1 MLLFGLCD
9 RFTLKCIALTR
20 GANGSLLWRRRE
32 VHEQVPAPVE
42 VVDTVG
48 AGDSFTAALIS
59 GLLRDESLEVIHRR
73 ASGIASYV
81 CGQRRAAP
89 ELPERFVR
97 G

>member
-1 MLLFGLCD
+1 
-9 RFTLKCIALTR
+9 
-20 GANGSLLWRRRE
+20 
-32 VHEQVPAPVE
+32 VE

-48 AGDSFTAALIS
+48 AGDSFTAALIL